1 MILTPNLTTASKKS
15 SNTKLMNDLAISCTT
30 LADYVDRT
38 FKQMGLVESA
48 SDLLRHLQ
56 WEIEEYKEAED
67 ETERA
72 KEAYDIAVLAARL
85 FTAVLNE
92 AVDSSA
98 VNYAAFEKEDQIR
111 RRMLY
116 ALKYFKERTK
126 ENLSGVTPYECYADA
141 KKHLNQND

>member
-1 MILTPNLTTASKKS
+1 
-15 SNTKLMNDLAISCTT
+15 MNDLTISCTT
-30 LADYVDRT
+30 LADYIDRT

-85 FTAVLNE
+85 FTAGLNE
-92 AVDSSA
+92 AV
-98 VNYAAFEKEDQIR
+98 KLCRI
-111 RRMLY
+111 
-116 ALKYFKERTK
+116 
-126 ENLSGVTPYECYADA
+126 
-141 KKHLNQND
+141 

>member
-1 MILTPNLTTASKKS
+1 
-15 SNTKLMNDLAISCTT
+15 MNDLTISCTT
-30 LADYVDRT
+30 LADYIDRT
-38 FKQMGLVESA
+38 FKQMGLVESS

-56 WEIEEYKEAED
+56 WEIEEYKEAGD

-85 FTAVLNE
+85 FMSVLNE
-92 AVDSSA
+92 AEDHSA

-126 ENLSGVTPYECYADA
+126 ENISSTTPYECYADA